1 MHWAALRR
9 INALDSH
16 LRRVLGIPILAVGT
30 CCRSKRATRD
40 DNFRVIRGGE
50 E

>member
-16 LRRVLGIPILAVGT
+16 LRRVLGIPIHCG
-30 CCRSKRATRD
+30 RD
-40 DNFRVIRGGE
+40 VL
-50 E
+50 

>member
-16 LRRVLGIPILAVGT
+16 LRRVLGIPIHCGRDVLYFRYFA
-30 CCRSKRATRD
+30 SDRAHM
-40 DNFRVIRGGE
+40 GL
-50 E
+50 